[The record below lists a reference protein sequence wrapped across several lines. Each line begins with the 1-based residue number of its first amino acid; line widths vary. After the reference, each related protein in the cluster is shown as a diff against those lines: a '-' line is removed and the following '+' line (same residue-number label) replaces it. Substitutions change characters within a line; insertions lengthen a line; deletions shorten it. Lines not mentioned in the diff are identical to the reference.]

1 MESKEFKK
9 IVSEVLLQ
17 NGFTIRHRKYCL
29 EDDSLIVFINFQKS
43 NFSNSYYI
51 NYYFM
56 IKSLH
61 SKIQKLVIKDK
72 DFGGRIHHYTLS
84 GKTSGDFNLDEVYH
98 EDIKYSIQKGIDK
111 KIKPAFN
118 EGIVNYLNSR
128 PIVKMMSS
136 KATKK
141 YLEEQ
146 TKIS

>member
-1 MESKEFKK
+1 E
-9 IVSEVLLQ
+9 
-17 NGFTIRHRKYCL
+17 
-29 EDDSLIVFINFQKS
+29 
-43 NFSNSYYI
+43 
-51 NYYFM
+51 
-56 IKSLH
+56 
-61 SKIQKLVIKDK
+61 
-72 DFGGRIHHYTLS
+72 GRIHHYTLS

-141 YLEEQ
+141 YLEKQ